1 MLPDKAK
8 GLVFDICHEY
18 SPNKMN
24 ITEENTRTDYRYGR
38 QRSMSRVPNSQNLRN
53 VPVFIQIFQNTLQR
67 TMLADEFKGSLCPN
81 TCQNQACRVKSQNAL
96 RIQGCIENQLIVPI
110 NTMTSTVS
118 LVKVDTQAESITSDC
133 VTIVAPT

>member
-1 MLPDKAK
+1 MNKEKEQPLHLERSIWSLEPLQAESLGALWKGDVLPDKAK
-8 GLVFDICHEY
+8 GLVFDICYEY

-24 ITEENTRTDYRYGR
+24 ITEENTRTDNRYGR

-81 TCQNQACRVKSQNAL
+81 TCKNKHAA
-96 RIQGCIENQLIVPI
+96 
-110 NTMTSTVS
+110 
-118 LVKVDTQAESITSDC
+118 
-133 VTIVAPT
+133 